1 MTFNHIIKNIDS
13 LPPLSNA
20 AYVVQKLY
28 ASGLE
33 NINITRL
40 VKVIESDAMLA
51 ANILKMINSP
61 YYGLSRRV
69 ATISQAVTL
78 LGASRIHMLVIN
90 YAINEKLKADPSIY
104 GFTNTQL
111 NELCNLQSSLMFRW
125 YSTINVQVAKFLSS
139 LALIMESGKL
149 ILAEEVIA
157 SDYTGE
163 FRKGFN
169 ECESIQEY
177 EKSVINTTSYYLTA
191 LLFEHWKLE
200 PTYVKLLKSLD
211 FQEKEKQ
218 PVNKV
223 KKAYMNALDVVR
235 TSINLKD
242 ILSDAGIEKASLI
255 VAEMG
260 HDQKVFKDI
269 AVNLRETYLEK
280 LDA

>member
-157 SDYTGE
+157 SDYAGE

-223 KKAYMNALDVVR
+223 KKAYTNALDIVR
-235 TSINLKD
+235 TSINAKD

>member
-69 ATISQAVTL
+69 ATIAQAVTL
-78 LGASRIHMLVIN
+78 LGASRIYMLVIS

-104 GFTNTQL
+104 GFTNTQF

-157 SDYTGE
+157 SDYTSE

-211 FQEKEKQ
+211 FQEEEKQ

-223 KKAYMNALDVVR
+223 KKAYTNALDIVR
-235 TSINLKD
+235 TSINAKD

-280 LDA
+280 SSA

>member
-20 AYVVQKLY
+20 AHVVQQLY
-28 ASGLE
+28 TSGLE
-33 NINITRL
+33 SINIARL

-69 ATISQAVTL
+69 ATIAQSVTL
-78 LGASRIHMLVIN
+78 LGASRIYMLVIN

-104 GFTNTQL
+104 GFENTQF
-111 NELCNLQSSLMFRW
+111 NELCHLQSSLMFEW

-149 ILAEEVIA
+149 ILAKEVIA
-157 SDYTGE
+157 SDYAGE

-177 EKSVINTTSYYLTA
+177 EKSIIGTTSYYLTA
-191 LLFEHWKLE
+191 LLFEHWSLE
-200 PTYVKLLKSLD
+200 PAYVKLLKSLD
-211 FQEKEKQ
+211 FQENEELAM
-218 PVNKV
+218 NKV
-223 KKAYMNALDVVR
+223 KQAYMNALDVVR
-235 TSINLKD
+235 VSINVKD
-242 ILSDAGIEKASLI
+242 ILSDTSIQKASSI
-255 VAEMG
+255 VAGMG
-260 HDQKVFKDI
+260 HDPKVFQYI
-269 AVNLRETYLEK
+269 AFKLRESYLEK
-280 LDA
+280 LSA

>member
-157 SDYTGE
+157 SDYTSE

-211 FQEKEKQ
+211 FQEEEKQ

-223 KKAYMNALDVVR
+223 KKAYTNALDIVR
-235 TSINLKD
+235 TSINAKD

-280 LDA
+280 SSA